1 MTSPAS
7 SPTRSTSR
15 GSSGREAS
23 DTVAVVLAGAGA
35 RGAFEAGAIGRL
47 LPALA
52 DQRRT
57 PTIFCGSSA
66 GSINSV
72 LLASVAHL
80 APDAAAKEVTEQW
93 RRAVGGSM
101 IRSVGFAVPASGIR
115 YLAGRLHLP
124 LPPVELL
131 DPTALR
137 SFLGRW
143 NGWDDL
149 HRNVEEGIV
158 DAVAL
163 TATDLTSDRTVV
175 HVETRADRPLPPDD
189 LDRGIVYRRTRLGLE
204 HVYASSCIPFLFPAV
219 ELPDENGRPSW
230 NVDGGVRLNVP
241 LKPAIDLGA
250 TRLVVVATDTASRPQ
265 AATSDGVPTLVD
277 LADQLLHL
285 ATGDRLLEDLR
296 TLTQINALVKAQASA
311 RASVQTESGRYR
323 KLPVLVAAP
332 EHPIDIARLVQEV
345 LGTAPGRP
353 LAPLARAVSRA
364 IGIPGTATPDL
375 VSFLLFLPGFTRR
388 AVALGEEQAD
398 RLLAGADDGW
408 QE

>member
-1 MTSPAS
+1 MTSPSS
-7 SPTRSTSR
+7 SPARPTSD
-15 GSSGREAS
+15 S
-23 DTVAVVLAGAGA
+23 VAVVLAGAGA

-52 DQRRT
+52 DQGRV
-57 PTIFCGSSA
+57 PTLFCGSSA

-72 LLASVAHL
+72 LLAAVAHL
-80 APDAAAKEVTEQW
+80 APDVAAKEVTEQW
-93 RRAVGGSM
+93 RRAVAGSM
-101 IRSVGFAVPASGIR
+101 IRSIGLAVPASGFR

-124 LPPVELL
+124 LPPVDLL
-131 DPTALR
+131 DPVALR
-137 SFLGRW
+137 SVLGRW
-143 NGWDDL
+143 DGWDDL
-149 HRNVEEGIV
+149 HRNIAEGIV

-163 TATDLTSDRTVV
+163 TATDLTNDRTVV
-175 HVETRADRPLPPDD
+175 HVETRPDRPLPPDD

-219 ELPDENGRPSW
+219 ELPDDDGKPSW

-250 TRLVVVATDTASRPQ
+250 TRLVVVASDTASRPQ
-265 AATSDGVPTLVD
+265 AATGDGVPTAID

-296 TLTQINALVKAQASA
+296 TLTKVNALV
-311 RASVQTESGRYR
+311 RAAASGRAAARTDTGRAYT

-332 EHPIDIARLVQEV
+332 EHPSDIAELVAQIV
-345 LGTAPGRP
+345 GAAPGGP
-353 LAPLARAVSRA
+353 LAPLARALTRVT
-364 IGIPGTATPDL
+364 GLPGSATPDL
-375 VSFLLFLPGFTRR
+375 VSFLLFLPAFTRR
-388 AVALGEEQAD
+388 AVALGEQQAD
-398 RLLAGADDGW
+398 KLLDSPDDGW

>member
-1 MTSPAS
+1 MTSPTTSLAR
-7 SPTRSTSR
+7 PTS
-15 GSSGREAS
+15 EP
-23 DTVAVVLAGAGA
+23 VAVVLAGAGA

-52 DQRRT
+52 DQGRT
-57 PTIFCGSSA
+57 PTLFCGSSA

-72 LLASVAHL
+72 LLAAVAHL
-80 APDAAAKEVTEQW
+80 APDVAAKEVTEQW

-101 IRSVGFAVPASGIR
+101 IRSVGLAVPASAVR
-115 YLAGRLHLP
+115 YAAGRLHLP

-131 DPTALR
+131 DPVALR
-137 SFLGRW
+137 AVLGRW
-143 NGWDDL
+143 DGWDDL
-149 HRNVEEGIV
+149 HRNIAEGIV

-175 HVETRADRPLPPDD
+175 HVETRPDRPLPPDD

-219 ELPDENGRPSW
+219 ELPNEDNVPSW

-250 TRLVVVATDTASRPQ
+250 ERLVVVATDTVSRPQ
-265 AATSDGVPTLVD
+265 AATGNGVPTAID

-296 TLTQINALVKAQASA
+296 TLTQVNQLVKAGASA
-311 RASVQTESGRYR
+311 RTDSGRPYK

-332 EHPIDIARLVQEV
+332 ELPTDIAELVAEIV
-345 LGTAPGRP
+345 GAAPGGP
-353 LAPLARAVSRA
+353 LAPLARALTRVT
-364 IGIPGTATPDL
+364 GLPGTATPDL
-375 VSFLLFLPGFTRR
+375 ISFLLFLPAFTRR
-388 AVALGEEQAD
+388 AVALGEQQAD
-398 RLLAGADDGW
+398 KLLDSPDDGW